1 MGACNTKGDR
11 EVMDILY
18 EVFESKV
25 PHVDAAIVG
34 WLSSA
39 HPELLREGLE
49 AVTRYAREKE
59 NRS

>member
-1 MGACNTKGDR
+1 MSNIT
-11 EVMDILY
+11 DILD
-18 EVFESKV
+18 EVFASEV
-25 PHVDAAIVG
+25 PHIDSAIVG
-34 WLSSA
+34 WLSAS